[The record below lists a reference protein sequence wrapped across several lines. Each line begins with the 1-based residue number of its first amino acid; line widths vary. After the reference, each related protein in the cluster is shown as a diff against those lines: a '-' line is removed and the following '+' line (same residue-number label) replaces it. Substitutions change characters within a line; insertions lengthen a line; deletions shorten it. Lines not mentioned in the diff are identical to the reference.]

1 MDNVSPVYLRPLR
14 VEDAQTSV
22 RWRNNPAVWEQTFS
36 RPDREVTLEMEE
48 AWARKVIADPTRANF
63 AICLSENDR
72 YIGNIYL
79 TEITSYGTG
88 SDGIFI
94 GETDLW
100 GRGLGTAA
108 RHELWAWAKANG
120 IHTIYSRIYETNP
133 RSYKS
138 VEKLGFTLL
147 SRSNGTLIYAK
158 HL

>member
-1 MDNVSPVYLRPLR
+1 MDNASPVYLRPLT
-14 VEDAQTSV
+14 VEDAKTSV
-22 RWRNNPAVWEQTFS
+22 RWRNDPAVWEQTGS
-36 RPDREVTLEMEE
+36 HPDRAITLDMEE

-63 AICLSENDR
+63 AICLTENDR

-88 SDGIFI
+88 ADSIFI
-94 GETDLW
+94 GEPDLW

-108 RHELWAWAKANG
+108 RREIWSWAKANG
-120 IHTIYSRIYETNP
+120 IHTIYSRIRETNP

-138 VEKLGFTLL
+138 VEKLGFTLI
-147 SRSNGTLIYAK
+147 SRKDGILTFAK